1 MAALPDAQREAL
13 ELAYWAGLSQTEI
26 AERLGVPLGTVKS
39 RVRLALVAL
48 RRELGAVEI
57 GRGGP
62 AMTDRRT
69 LTCDEIRDLAP
80 LFVTGAL
87 DPDEMDAVRE
97 HLAGCDDAHAELL
110 ELGEAAT
117 ALLETVEP
125 AEPPAALKSRLLAA
139 AAADLESGR
148 HPSTA
153 ARGRGTGRGARRQRH
168 ATGADRAATSAGAA
182 RRPRRRARTR
192 RRSRFAL
199 GPRGRGRDR
208 RGRARRLEH
217 RAQQRALDAPQA
229 YRSGVDQALDLA
241 AQPGSVT
248 ALISRATTGRRP
260 GFGVIG
266 ADGTVKLAMRGLA
279 ADHGLAGLHGLVDRG
294 GDRRRCRWATSR
306 RIGRDRARHRARA
319 RRRAGAVIALTLEP
333 NAGNTA
339 PQGPVV
345 ASGVT
350 RDPAG

>member
-1 MAALPDAQREAL
+1 M
-13 ELAYWAGLSQTEI
+13 S
-26 AERLGVPLGTVKS
+26 
-39 RVRLALVAL
+39 
-48 RRELGAVEI
+48 
-57 GRGGP
+57 
-62 AMTDRRT
+62 DRRT

-97 HLAGCDDAHAELL
+97 HVAGCDDAHAELL

-117 ALLETVEP
+117 SLLETVEP
-125 AEPPAALKSRLLAA
+125 TDPPADLKARLLAA

-153 ARGRGTGRGARRQRH
+153 APAAAVPATPAATATPPGPTARDERGAGGGPGRRAHQAPLPVRV
-168 ATGADRAATSAGAA
+168 G
-182 RRPRRRARTR
+182 PRRRR
-192 RRSRFAL
+192 R
-199 GPRGRGRDR
+199 DC
-208 RGRARRLEH
+208 RGRAGRLEH
-217 RAQQRALDAPQA
+217 RAQQELSSAQA
-229 YRSGVDQALDLA
+229 YRSGVEQALDLA

-248 ALISRATTGRRP
+248 ALIRADDGSSS

-266 ADGTVKLAMRGLA
+266 ADGTVKLAMRGMAATTGSQVYTAWSIAEGSAPVSMGDFSVGSDGIALA
-279 ADHGLAGLHGLVDRG
+279 TAHAPAAAPGLVM
-294 GDRRRCRWATSR
+294 A
-306 RIGRDRARHRARA
+306 I
-319 RRRAGAVIALTLEP
+319 TLEP

-350 RDPAG
+350 RGPAG

>member
-1 MAALPDAQREAL
+1 M
-13 ELAYWAGLSQTEI
+13 S
-26 AERLGVPLGTVKS
+26 
-39 RVRLALVAL
+39 
-48 RRELGAVEI
+48 
-57 GRGGP
+57 
-62 AMTDRRT
+62 DRRT

-110 ELGEAAT
+110 QLGEAAT
-117 ALLETVEP
+117 SLLETVEP
-125 AEPPAALKSRLLAA
+125 ADPPAELKSRLLAA

-153 ARGRGTGRGARRQRH
+153 AP
-168 ATGADRAATSAGAA
+168 AAAVPETSASTATPPDRPPTTSAA
-182 RRPRRRARTR
+182 PVVDLAAERTR
-192 RRSRFAL
+192 RRSRFAWVLAAAAVIVAVVL
-199 GPRGRGRDR
+199 GGWNIVLNHELSS
-208 RGRARRLEH
+208 A
-217 RAQQRALDAPQA
+217 QA
-229 YRSGVDQALDLA
+229 YRSGVEQALDLA

-248 ALISRATTGRRP
+248 ALIRADDGSSS

-266 ADGTVKLAMRGLA
+266 ADGTVKLAMRGMA
-279 ADHGLAGLHGLVDRG
+279 ATTGSQVYTAWSIAEGSAPVSMGDFSVGSDGIALTTAHAPAAAPGLVM
-294 GDRRRCRWATSR
+294 A
-306 RIGRDRARHRARA
+306 I
-319 RRRAGAVIALTLEP
+319 TLEP

-350 RDPAG
+350 RGPAG

>member
-1 MAALPDAQREAL
+1 M
-13 ELAYWAGLSQTEI
+13 S
-26 AERLGVPLGTVKS
+26 
-39 RVRLALVAL
+39 
-48 RRELGAVEI
+48 
-57 GRGGP
+57 
-62 AMTDRRT
+62 DRRT

-117 ALLETVEP
+117 SLLETVEP
-125 AEPPAALKSRLLAA
+125 ADPPAELKSRLLAA

-153 ARGRGTGRGARRQRH
+153 APAAAVP
-168 ATGADRAATSAGAA
+168 ATPTSTATPPIRPPATSAAPVVDLAA
-182 RRPRRRARTR
+182 ERTR
-192 RRSRFAL
+192 RRSRFAWVLAAAAVIVAVAL
-199 GPRGRGRDR
+199 GGWNI
-208 RGRARRLEH
+208 
-217 RAQQRALDAPQA
+217 ALNNELSSAQA
-229 YRSGVDQALDLA
+229 YRSGVEQALDLA

-248 ALISRATTGRRP
+248 ALIRADDGSSS

-266 ADGTVKLAMRGLA
+266 ADGTVKLAMRGMA
-279 ADHGLAGLHGLVDRG
+279 ATTGSQVYTAWSIAEGSAPVSMGDFSVGSDGIALTTAHAPAAAPGLVM
-294 GDRRRCRWATSR
+294 A
-306 RIGRDRARHRARA
+306 I
-319 RRRAGAVIALTLEP
+319 TLEP

-350 RDPAG
+350 RGPAG